1 MEGRFIEAL
10 REAELAQDLDPLG
23 SIARFNLIRCLYF
36 AAALMMLFAWQRKL
50 LERSGIILTR
60 FCLPVRSSAVWADM
74 RRQLTLRKCVAL
86 IGKNSQTLSRLG
98 SAQAKAGDTQAAQ
111 MVLQDMHEI
120 ALRRYISPY
129 HLALVNCSLGRA
141 ELWICWSRPHESRT
155 GRILWMAVDP
165 ELDVLHG
172 HPRFDELL
180 AKLNHRLSAESATRD
195 LSEGIRYRTQPVPR
209 QL

>member
-1 MEGRFIEAL
+1 
-10 REAELAQDLDPLG
+10 
-23 SIARFNLIRCLYF
+23 
-36 AAALMMLFAWQRKL
+36 
-50 LERSGIILTR
+50 
-60 FCLPVRSSAVWADM
+60 
-74 RRQLTLRKCVAL
+74 
-86 IGKNSQTLSRLG
+86 
-98 SAQAKAGDTQAAQ
+98 

-141 ELWICWSRPHESRT
+141 EETLDLLEQAHESRREESY
-155 GRILWMAVDP
+155 GWPWIL

-195 LSEGIRYRTQPVPR
+195 LSGRDQVSNSACSPATVNGNTTAAFANPTPQTLDNAKKEAR
-209 QL
+209 QLYTAGRYYQRVARLMVFGRRSTDISMQLN